1 MIFFSLFSILTFLSL
16 YLTLN
21 RCIFFISDIFTPSHT
36 LNVEKSTDV
45 DRHHIGYWFV
55 SVRIHKPHFNNLRNF
70 AVQVFFTLPYSNQN
84 YQNIIK
90 EWVSLIDY
98 LVLNYHQC
106 YIWYKYLCFI
116 TKKYY
121 ELRPFCF
128 DFVLKQCYTNFQNIP
143 KHFKVTWCIYF
154 AG

>member
-1 MIFFSLFSILTFLSL
+1 MYILYIRYF
-16 YLTLN
+16 
-21 RCIFFISDIFTPSHT
+21 HT
-36 LNVEKSTDV
+36 IAYIKCLLLDRKFVEKSTDV

-70 AVQVFFTLPYSNQN
+70 AVQVFFTLPYRNQN

-106 YIWYKYLCFI
+106 YVWYMYLCFI

-128 DFVLKQCYTNFQNIP
+128 DFVLKQCYTNFQNILKLHGVSILQGNWHKP
-143 KHFKVTWCIYF
+143 CNFYWYM
-154 AG
+154 